1 MRAFSDA
8 LRYEP
13 AELPDVHVTTML
25 RAEEALGYPAMST
38 IPTGRARFEPATVRP
53 LCQLSSSAGLKA
65 QRSSALTIPELRSV
79 RGPAAHFGP
88 RLGPRGRASIRGSEE
103 AIGAGGKPSDNSL
116 TLRRCHLIP
125 LDDRTP
131 Y

>member
-38 IPTGRARFEPATVRP
+38 IPTTGEPDLNLRP
-53 LCQLSSSAGLKA
+53 S
-65 QRSSALTIPELRSV
+65 
-79 RGPAAHFGP
+79 GPC
-88 RLGPRGRASIRGSEE
+88 ASF
-103 AIGAGGKPSDNSL
+103 PV
-116 TLRRCHLIP
+116 P
-125 LDDRTP
+125 LA
-131 Y
+131 